1 MADAPCPFCAIVNG
15 EAPATILMHPHYGI
29 AIIEPIGPH
38 APGHAL
44 VIPTRHVPDATT
56 DPPLTGQVFATA
68 ARWAQRFGASNL
80 LTSVGADATQTV
92 MHLHVHVVPRGA
104 QDGLPARWPWLPTP
118 AAPVRL
124 DDRDPDEDAAHERAR
139 ALLAPH
145 MRRLDREGRALR
157 VAHSIGRD
165 ACRILVPD
173 HWPDTFDDARCLGMT
188 VTRARVHN
196 GRRLAEPVVTVK
208 PGVLP

>member
-1 MADAPCPFCAIVNG
+1 MADDPCPFCAIVNG

-68 ARWAQRFGASNL
+68 ALWAARFGACNL
-80 LTSVGADATQTV
+80 LTSVGEDATQSV

-104 QDGLPARWPWLPTP
+104 EDGLPARWPWLPAP
-118 AAPVRL
+118 APVRL
-124 DDRDPDEDAAHERAR
+124 DDRDPDEDAEHARLRAMIG
-139 ALLAPH
+139 PH
-145 MRRLDREGRALR
+145 MKRLNREGVAART
-157 VAHSIGRD
+157 AHSIGRD
-165 ACRILVPD
+165 ECHIVVPA
-173 HWPDTFDDARCLGMT
+173 HWPAGFDGGRCLGMN
-188 VTRARVHN
+188 VTRARD
-196 GRRLAEPVVTVK
+196 GGTLTEPVVTVK